1 MNINTLNNYLKT
13 TFIVLVLLHS
23 KHLYSQKASLN
34 YGDSKVF
41 FGISSTEFLNAF
53 PDYKIDSESGEPS
66 GITIYFKKIEGSD
79 DYGSNYWFI
88 TYFKFFN
95 NKLFMMEINDR
106 WSPEKYANIIKDI
119 VNQFQII
126 KEENTFDDEV
136 GGSVVKELKNGLLKG
151 YFIDCE
157 EAAIFKCYDT
167 ELIKEVRIKTPEYE
181 KNY

>member
-1 MNINTLNNYLKT
+1 MK
-13 TFIVLVLLHS
+13 IVLGAFFVILACS
-23 KHLYSQKASLN
+23 NVIYSQNASLN
-34 YGDSKVF
+34 YNGTKIA
-41 FGISSTEFLNAF
+41 FGISSSEFLNAF
-53 PDYKIDSESGEPS
+53 SDYKINNESVEPS
-66 GITIYFKKIEGSD
+66 GITVYSKTIEGIG

-95 NKLFMMEINDR
+95 DKLYMIEINDR